1 MTQNDLDGNR
11 DKNKVLKPYSV
22 YMAMNGYEHCY
33 LQPNSASTEKLPL
46 KIEGGGGL
54 RSDF

>member
-1 MTQNDLDGNR
+1 MAEG
-11 DKNKVLKPYSV
+11 V
-22 YMAMNGYEHCY
+22 YVHGYLY
-33 LQPNSASTEKLPL
+33 PNSASTAKLRL

>member
-1 MTQNDLDGNR
+1 
-11 DKNKVLKPYSV
+11 
-22 YMAMNGYEHCY
+22 MAVGVYEHCY
-33 LQPNSASTEKLPL
+33 LYPNSISTEKLPP